1 MKSILIAVAVSLAV
15 PTWMTGSWFFF
26 STITLKAPPRR
37 VTPVSAEL
45 IETGS
50 EDETLF
56 SAIEGID
63 ASPGT
68 TILKEPTAADARIT
82 LGDRTIIYPLVR

>member
-26 STITLKAPPRR
+26 NTITFK
-37 VTPVSAEL
+37 TPGRDIPITTEL

-50 EDETLF
+50 EDETLP

-68 TILKEPTAADARIT
+68 TILKEPNAADARIT